1 MVRRTFIWD
10 YFHPTGTEVNMA
22 YNQRWLVPV
31 VMALLLINGGLL
43 WLIFQYGQP
52 QPNTTAIPPPVVV
65 SQTEVI
71 STQCRDAIAIY
82 RELSSQRLYTYYKYY
97 DEIPTTKSTSQL
109 AANLKALSKDVPA
122 LPTQCPADITAL
134 LNANYLSIYAS
145 APIHLYVIISKS
157 NDGVIEN
164 ANTKTAIRHFERE
177 IDIAETTTWR
187 IQQALQR

>member
-1 MVRRTFIWD
+1 VMIV
-10 YFHPTGTEVNMA
+10 YSTGKELNMA

-31 VMALLLINGGLL
+31 IMALLLINGGLL
-43 WLIFQYGQP
+43 WLIVQYGQP
-52 QPNTTAIPPPVVV
+52 QPNTTTIPPPPPIVVND
-65 SQTEVI
+65 TEVI

-82 RELSSQRLYTYYKYY
+82 REVSSQRLYTYYEYY
-97 DEIPTTKSTSQL
+97 DAIPTTKSISQL
-109 AANLKALSKDVPA
+109 AADLKTLSKDVPT

-145 APIHLYVIISKS
+145 APIHLYIIISKS
-157 NDGVIEN
+157 NNGIIEN
-164 ANTKTAIRHFERE
+164 ANTKTAIRHFQRE